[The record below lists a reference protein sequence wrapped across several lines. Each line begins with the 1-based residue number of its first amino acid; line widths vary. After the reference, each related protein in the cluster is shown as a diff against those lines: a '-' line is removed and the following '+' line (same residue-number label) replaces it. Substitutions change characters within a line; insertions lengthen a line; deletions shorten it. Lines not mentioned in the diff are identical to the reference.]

1 MANYGSCEISF
12 LRGTWKP
19 CSFHFLS
26 GKVMVSVNKMQF
38 GIFFFLSLQFPRLAY
53 RFFFGVWAIVVFDGG
68 FFPTTMSSGSF
79 L

>member
-26 GKVMVSVNKMQF
+26 GKVMVSVKKMQF
-38 GIFFFLSLQFPRLAY
+38 GIFFSSFLYNFLGLLTE
-53 RFFFGVWAIVVFDGG
+53 FFWSMGCFRWG
-68 FFPTTMSSGSF
+68 FFPNCYVQ
-79 L
+79 